1 MQKQNHLSHNL
12 KNINT
17 GYFTINTTTTTQTLC
32 TELINFLNCNFDN
45 YDDCFMWFT
54 KFFTSYIIYTGEDD
68 INKFEVNK
76 LYSFNKVKE
85 LFKKYFEEIKNDSK
99 RGQKLLSEF
108 VDYIFNINNIEEI
121 KDFTSK
127 IRFYIYYN
135 SHSKKL
141 DRFINNYFSI
151 PQGFSFRTISGI
163 KGSTEKDLIK
173 FFKSAPDYDVEP
185 DYSSSNDNIY
195 GILYVTLFI
204 TDNARINYCNNLYKG
219 KQTCRD
225 IGNQIAQRIKQENE
239 IVYGKYRKIYA
250 KKAML
255 VNRNPDIEVY
265 KIDYENWKKQ
275 AKEFMDAIRSEK
287 KTYKEFDKWLEEN
300 K

>member
-1 MQKQNHLSHNL
+1 MNKLKIDEPISIFVSKNETLTHKAFLYAKTKSSKPKYYNL

-99 RGQKLLSEF
+99 RSQKLLSEF

-135 SHSKKL
+135 SHAKKL
-141 DRFINNYFSI
+141 DRFINNYFSTKMH
-151 PQGFSFRTISGI
+151 FSICASAVFRHV
-163 KGSTEKDLIK
+163 KP
-173 FFKSAPDYDVEP
+173 A
-185 DYSSSNDNIY
+185 
-195 GILYVTLFI
+195 
-204 TDNARINYCNNLYKG
+204 YC
-219 KQTCRD
+219 
-225 IGNQIAQRIKQENE
+225 
-239 IVYGKYRKIYA
+239 
-250 KKAML
+250 
-255 VNRNPDIEVY
+255 
-265 KIDYENWKKQ
+265 
-275 AKEFMDAIRSEK
+275 
-287 KTYKEFDKWLEEN
+287 
-300 K
+300 